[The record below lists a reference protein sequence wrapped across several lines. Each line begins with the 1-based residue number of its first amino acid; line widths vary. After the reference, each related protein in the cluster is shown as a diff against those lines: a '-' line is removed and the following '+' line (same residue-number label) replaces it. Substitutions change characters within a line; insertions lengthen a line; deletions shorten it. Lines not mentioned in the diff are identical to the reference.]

1 MRNFR
6 NAALASATVLAIAAS
21 GTTAAFATETKTE
34 TETDKQNDKV
44 NCKEL
49 AKEPEKF
56 KNEHEAGGPLDV
68 LFKGTACDD
77 DKKLKDILSDG
88 FEGLRNDQGSSQFLP
103 SEDRKQEFDI
113 RDAAG
118 KETYW
123 QLIPQWARIWI
134 DATAITGIGAFVG
147 LVIAGVNFASYNGL
161 VQLPEFPLPQF

>member
-6 NAALASATVLAIAAS
+6 NAALASATALAIAAT
-21 GTTAAFATETKTE
+21 GTTAAFANNEEGTGKDATG
-34 TETDKQNDKV
+34 QDKV
-44 NCKEL
+44 NCSEFDK
-49 AKEPEKF
+49 ANPP
-56 KNEHEAGGPLDV
+56 EAGGPLNV
-68 LFKGTACDD
+68 LFKGTACQG
-77 DKKLKDILSDG
+77 DKEVKDIISDG
-88 FEGLRNDQGSSQFLP
+88 FEGLRNGKGSSQFLP
-103 SEDRKQEFDI
+103 SDDRSKEFDI

-123 QLIPQWARIWI
+123 QLLPQWARIWI

>member
-6 NAALASATVLAIAAS
+6 NAALASATVLAIAAT
-21 GTTAAFATETKTE
+21 GTTAAFATEEATKEICPDLANLTE
-34 TETDKQNDKV
+34 EQ
-44 NCKEL
+44 KEEWKK
-49 AKEPEKF
+49 A
-56 KNEHEAGGPLDV
+56 NAGGPLDV
-68 LFKGTACDD
+68 LFKGTACPNDRE
-77 DKKLKDILSDG
+77 LKEIISGG

-123 QLIPQWARIWI
+123 QLLPQWARLWI

-161 VQLPEFPLPQF
+161 IQLPEFPLPQF

>member
-6 NAALASATVLAIAAS
+6 NAAIVSATALAIAAS
-21 GTTAAFATETKTE
+21 GTTAAFATEGEGENTPICPDLTNE
-34 TETDKQNDKV
+34 QAV
-44 NCKEL
+44 KE
-49 AKEPEKF
+49 F
-56 KNEHEAGGPLDV
+56 KNQHDAGGPLDV

-123 QLIPQWARIWI
+123 QLLPQWARIWI
-134 DATAITGIGAFVG
+134 DATAITGIGAFIG

>member
-6 NAALASATVLAIAAS
+6 NAAIVSATALAIAAS
-21 GTTAAFATETKTE
+21 GTTAAFATEGEGENTPICPDLTNE
-34 TETDKQNDKV
+34 QAV
-44 NCKEL
+44 KE
-49 AKEPEKF
+49 F
-56 KNEHEAGGPLDV
+56 KNQHDAGGPLDV

-123 QLIPQWARIWI
+123 QLLPQWARIWI

>member
-6 NAALASATVLAIAAS
+6 NAALASATALAIAAT
-21 GTTAAFATETKTE
+21 GTTAAFADPETGPGKT
-34 TETDKQNDKV
+34 KS
-44 NCKEL
+44 NCDIERN
-49 AKEPEKF
+49 AE
-56 KNEHEAGGPLDV
+56 NAGGPLDV
-68 LFKGTACDD
+68 LFKGTACDT
-77 DKKLKDILSDG
+77 DKSAKEIISDG
-88 FEGLRNDQGSSQFLP
+88 FEGLSNGKGSSQFLP
-103 SEDRKQEFDI
+103 SDDRSKEFDI

-123 QLIPQWARIWI
+123 QLLPQWARIWI

>member
-6 NAALASATVLAIAAS
+6 NAALASATALAIAAT
-21 GTTAAFATETKTE
+21 GTTAAFANAEVKGDQTGEVK
-34 TETDKQNDKV
+34 
-44 NCKEL
+44 CKEIDKDDFREQN
-49 AKEPEKF
+49 A
-56 KNEHEAGGPLDV
+56 AGGPLDV

-77 DKKLKDILSDG
+77 DKSVKEIISDG
-88 FEGLRNDQGSSQFLP
+88 FKGLNNGQGSSQFLP
-103 SEDRKQEFDI
+103 QEDRQKEFDI

-123 QLIPQWARIWI
+123 QLLPQWARLWI

>member
-6 NAALASATVLAIAAS
+6 NAALASATALAIAAP
-21 GTTAAFATETKTE
+21 GTTAAFAEGEEPNQGEGTCSQYFNEDGKV
-34 TETDKQNDKV
+34 NDKP
-44 NCKEL
+44 
-49 AKEPEKF
+49 AP
-56 KNEHEAGGPLDV
+56 GGPLDV

-77 DKKLKDILSDG
+77 DKSVKEIISDG
-88 FEGLRNDQGSSQFLP
+88 FEGLRNGQGSSQFLP
-103 SEDRKQEFDI
+103 SDDRSKEFDI

-123 QLIPQWARIWI
+123 QLLPQWARIWI

>member
-6 NAALASATVLAIAAS
+6 NAALASATAMAIAAT
-21 GTTAAFATETKTE
+21 GTTAAFAADEGGK
-34 TETDKQNDKV
+34 NDKV
-44 NCKEL
+44 DCPTPTPETEGWNEEKWKED
-49 AKEPEKF
+49 
-56 KNEHEAGGPLDV
+56 NVGGPLEV
-68 LFKGTACDD
+68 LFKGTACENDRE
-77 DKKLKDILSDG
+77 LKQIIDEG
-88 FEGLRNDQGSSQFLP
+88 FAGLRDGKGSSQFLD
-103 SEDRKQEFDI
+103 SAERTRDFDI

-123 QLIPQWARIWI
+123 QLIPQWARLWI

>member
-6 NAALASATVLAIAAS
+6 NAALASATALAIAAT
-21 GTTAAFATETKTE
+21 GTTAAFADGEGTAADATS
-34 TETDKQNDKV
+34 QG
-44 NCKEL
+44 KEDCS
-49 AKEPEKF
+49 KDRGEYEK
-56 KNEHEAGGPLDV
+56 GGPLDV
-68 LFKGTACDD
+68 LFKGTACQG
-77 DKKLKDILSDG
+77 DKEVKEIISDG
-88 FEGLRNDQGSSQFLP
+88 FEGLSNGKGSSQFLP
-103 SEDRKQEFDI
+103 SEDRNRDFDV

-123 QLIPQWARIWI
+123 QVLPQWARLWI

>member
-6 NAALASATVLAIAAS
+6 NAALASATVLAIAAT
-21 GTTAAFATETKTE
+21 GTTAAFATEGEDVQTSKTNCVIE
-34 TETDKQNDKV
+34 NAEQFRTEDN
-44 NCKEL
+44 
-49 AKEPEKF
+49 
-56 KNEHEAGGPLDV
+56 AGGPLDV
-68 LFKGTACDD
+68 LFKGTACEG
-77 DKKLKDILSDG
+77 DKKLKEIISDG

-123 QLIPQWARIWI
+123 QLLPQWARIWI

-161 VQLPEFPLPQF
+161 IQLPEFPLPQF

>member
-6 NAALASATVLAIAAS
+6 NAALASATALAIAAT
-21 GTTAAFATETKTE
+21 GTTAAFAE
-34 TETDKQNDKV
+34 NDEGAGEDAAHQGKV
-44 NCKEL
+44 KCYEGKEQY
-49 AKEPEKF
+49 EK
-56 KNEHEAGGPLDV
+56 GGPLDV
-68 LFKGTACDD
+68 LFKGTACDG
-77 DKKLKDILSDG
+77 DKEVKDIISDG
-88 FEGLRNDQGSSQFLP
+88 FEGLRGGKGSSQFLP
-103 SEDRKQEFDI
+103 KDDREKAFDI

-123 QLIPQWARIWI
+123 QLLPQWARLWI

>member
-6 NAALASATVLAIAAS
+6 NAALASATALAIAAT
-21 GTTAAFATETKTE
+21 GTTAAFATEADGGQ
-34 TETDKQNDKV
+34 TDEVSCTNID
-44 NCKEL
+44 NKEQFR
-49 AKEPEKF
+49 KD
-56 KNEHEAGGPLDV
+56 NEAGGPLDV
-68 LFKGTACDD
+68 LFKGTACDG
-77 DKKLKDILSDG
+77 DKSVKEIISDG
-88 FEGLRNDQGSSQFLP
+88 FEGLRNGQGSSQFLP
-103 SEDRKQEFDI
+103 SDDREKEFDI

-123 QLIPQWARIWI
+123 QLLPQWARIWI